1 MESDNKLFLLD
12 AYALIYRA
20 YYAFIKNPRINS
32 KGFNTSAILGFVNT
46 LEEVLKKENPT
57 HIGVAFD
64 PSGPTFRHEAD
75 ANYKAT
81 RKGMPEELAQQMPVM
96 KQVLAAMSVPC
107 YELAGYEAD
116 DLIGT
121 ISRKCQAAGW
131 DCVIVTGDK
140 DSLQLIT
147 DRTKVKLVSTRMG
160 QTTTKDMTPETF
172 REQYGFDPIHMI
184 DLKALMGDTSDNI
197 PGVPGVGEKT
207 AMALVQEYGAIDEIY
222 RLLPDLHAKPAAI
235 RKLNTNIVSLQ
246 QIVEALQGNDYVT
259 GVVPVVENG
268 ETVGYTISFSKS
280 GPVTIYHGKKGENG
294 QNGTTPVIGVEQDTD
309 GLYYWTLDGEW
320 LTDDEGSKI
329 LAQGMAGKS
338 AYELAVEKGYRGTL
352 DEWLASLNGSNG
364 DDGKSAYELAVE
376 NGYQGTEEE
385 WLASLKGSA
394 GDQGDD
400 GVTPKL
406 EVRDDGYWYISYD
419 NGQTWNKL
427 GPATGDP
434 GEDGDSM
441 FSDID
446 VSDPDYLV
454 LTLAETGASI
464 KLPYYKDKFDLLFVS
479 GSDRVKEMSVYC
491 GPGATAEVEYE
502 LTNPLNVQVA
512 IECISHSGYEV
523 AVDKSAKKITVSAPD
538 DPAAITDPESE
549 ILVFASDDERT
560 VMRKLVVKQ
569 VKYIDYRATRQLDWE
584 KSSVNPR
591 FWGEDC
597 KFLDEQSTYDSA
609 TGEGR
614 WAYTG
619 TVIYITDAAFSG
631 EAGLQEIV
639 IPASVVEVGRNLWN
653 ETGGGGAFQNCTALT
668 SVVFEGDNLSKIN
681 LNTFNGC
688 SALSSIELPESLEKI
703 EYNAFDDCSAL
714 KSIVIPDKVTYI
726 GEGAFNYC
734 TGLQEAYIGDGVTEI
749 AAKAFAECTALK
761 TVVIGKSIQRI
772 GDQAFNTRSSWD
784 QMTLEKITVLFDDI
798 ASGSFPVL
806 ESGSRGVFPKPGG
819 WDLVSYKIYVPKG
832 TKAEYQKNWSD
843 YSSLIVEMQ

>member
-1 MESDNKLFLLD
+1 MRK
-12 AYALIYRA
+12 I
-20 YYAFIKNPRINS
+20 I
-32 KGFNTSAILGFVNT
+32 TCMILGLLSLVSCTEYDEVAMWNKNEDMGSRLAA
-46 LEEVLKKENPT
+46 LEEL
-57 HIGVAFD
+57 
-64 PSGPTFRHEAD
+64 
-75 ANYKAT
+75 
-81 RKGMPEELAQQMPVM
+81 
-96 KQVLAAMSVPC
+96 C
-107 YELAGYEAD
+107 
-116 DLIGT
+116 
-121 ISRKCQAAGW
+121 SR
-131 DCVIVTGDK
+131 
-140 DSLQLIT
+140 
-147 DRTKVKLVSTRMG
+147 
-160 QTTTKDMTPETF
+160 
-172 REQYGFDPIHMI
+172 
-184 DLKALMGDTSDNI
+184 
-197 PGVPGVGEKT
+197 
-207 AMALVQEYGAIDEIY
+207 
-222 RLLPDLHAKPAAI
+222 
-235 RKLNTNIVSLQ
+235 LNTNIVSLQ

-726 GEGAFNYC
+726 GEGAFCAC

>member
-1 MESDNKLFLLD
+1 MWNKNEDMGSRL
-12 AYALIYRA
+12 AA
-20 YYAFIKNPRINS
+20 
-32 KGFNTSAILGFVNT
+32 
-46 LEEVLKKENPT
+46 LEELC
-57 HIGVAFD
+57 
-64 PSGPTFRHEAD
+64 S
-75 ANYKAT
+75 
-81 RKGMPEELAQQMPVM
+81 Q
-96 KQVLAAMSVPC
+96 
-107 YELAGYEAD
+107 
-116 DLIGT
+116 
-121 ISRKCQAAGW
+121 
-131 DCVIVTGDK
+131 
-140 DSLQLIT
+140 
-147 DRTKVKLVSTRMG
+147 
-160 QTTTKDMTPETF
+160 
-172 REQYGFDPIHMI
+172 
-184 DLKALMGDTSDNI
+184 
-197 PGVPGVGEKT
+197 
-207 AMALVQEYGAIDEIY
+207 
-222 RLLPDLHAKPAAI
+222 
-235 RKLNTNIVSLQ
+235 LNTNIVSLQ

>member
-1 MESDNKLFLLD
+1 M
-12 AYALIYRA
+12 
-20 YYAFIKNPRINS
+20 
-32 KGFNTSAILGFVNT
+32 ILGLLSLVSCTEYDEVAMWNKNEDMGSRLAA
-46 LEEVLKKENPT
+46 LEELC
-57 HIGVAFD
+57 
-64 PSGPTFRHEAD
+64 S
-75 ANYKAT
+75 
-81 RKGMPEELAQQMPVM
+81 Q
-96 KQVLAAMSVPC
+96 
-107 YELAGYEAD
+107 
-116 DLIGT
+116 
-121 ISRKCQAAGW
+121 
-131 DCVIVTGDK
+131 
-140 DSLQLIT
+140 
-147 DRTKVKLVSTRMG
+147 
-160 QTTTKDMTPETF
+160 
-172 REQYGFDPIHMI
+172 
-184 DLKALMGDTSDNI
+184 
-197 PGVPGVGEKT
+197 
-207 AMALVQEYGAIDEIY
+207 
-222 RLLPDLHAKPAAI
+222 
-235 RKLNTNIVSLQ
+235 LNTNIVSLQ

-569 VKYIDYRATRQLDWE
+569 VKYIDYKATRQLDWE

-726 GEGAFNYC
+726 GEGAFRVC

>member
-1 MESDNKLFLLD
+1 M
-12 AYALIYRA
+12 
-20 YYAFIKNPRINS
+20 
-32 KGFNTSAILGFVNT
+32 ILGLLSLVSCTEYDEVAMWNKNEDMGSRLAA
-46 LEEVLKKENPT
+46 LEELC
-57 HIGVAFD
+57 
-64 PSGPTFRHEAD
+64 S
-75 ANYKAT
+75 
-81 RKGMPEELAQQMPVM
+81 Q
-96 KQVLAAMSVPC
+96 
-107 YELAGYEAD
+107 
-116 DLIGT
+116 
-121 ISRKCQAAGW
+121 
-131 DCVIVTGDK
+131 
-140 DSLQLIT
+140 
-147 DRTKVKLVSTRMG
+147 
-160 QTTTKDMTPETF
+160 
-172 REQYGFDPIHMI
+172 
-184 DLKALMGDTSDNI
+184 
-197 PGVPGVGEKT
+197 
-207 AMALVQEYGAIDEIY
+207 
-222 RLLPDLHAKPAAI
+222 
-235 RKLNTNIVSLQ
+235 LNTNIVSLQ

-569 VKYIDYRATRQLDWE
+569 VKYIDYKATRQLDWE

-726 GEGAFNYC
+726 GEGAFCCC

>member
-1 MESDNKLFLLD
+1 M
-12 AYALIYRA
+12 
-20 YYAFIKNPRINS
+20 
-32 KGFNTSAILGFVNT
+32 ILGLLSLVSCTEYDEVAMWNKNEDMGSRLAA
-46 LEEVLKKENPT
+46 LEELC
-57 HIGVAFD
+57 
-64 PSGPTFRHEAD
+64 S
-75 ANYKAT
+75 
-81 RKGMPEELAQQMPVM
+81 Q
-96 KQVLAAMSVPC
+96 
-107 YELAGYEAD
+107 
-116 DLIGT
+116 
-121 ISRKCQAAGW
+121 
-131 DCVIVTGDK
+131 
-140 DSLQLIT
+140 
-147 DRTKVKLVSTRMG
+147 
-160 QTTTKDMTPETF
+160 
-172 REQYGFDPIHMI
+172 
-184 DLKALMGDTSDNI
+184 
-197 PGVPGVGEKT
+197 
-207 AMALVQEYGAIDEIY
+207 
-222 RLLPDLHAKPAAI
+222 
-235 RKLNTNIVSLQ
+235 LNTNIVSLQ

-726 GEGAFNYC
+726 GEGAFSYC

>member
-1 MESDNKLFLLD
+1 M
-12 AYALIYRA
+12 
-20 YYAFIKNPRINS
+20 
-32 KGFNTSAILGFVNT
+32 ILGLLSLVSCTEYDEVAMWNKNEDMGSRLAA
-46 LEEVLKKENPT
+46 LEELC
-57 HIGVAFD
+57 
-64 PSGPTFRHEAD
+64 S
-75 ANYKAT
+75 
-81 RKGMPEELAQQMPVM
+81 Q
-96 KQVLAAMSVPC
+96 
-107 YELAGYEAD
+107 
-116 DLIGT
+116 
-121 ISRKCQAAGW
+121 
-131 DCVIVTGDK
+131 
-140 DSLQLIT
+140 
-147 DRTKVKLVSTRMG
+147 
-160 QTTTKDMTPETF
+160 
-172 REQYGFDPIHMI
+172 
-184 DLKALMGDTSDNI
+184 
-197 PGVPGVGEKT
+197 
-207 AMALVQEYGAIDEIY
+207 
-222 RLLPDLHAKPAAI
+222 
-235 RKLNTNIVSLQ
+235 LNTNIVSLQ

-784 QMTLEKITVLFDDI
+784 QMTLEKITVLFGDI

>member
-1 MESDNKLFLLD
+1 M
-12 AYALIYRA
+12 
-20 YYAFIKNPRINS
+20 
-32 KGFNTSAILGFVNT
+32 ILGLLSLVSCTEYDEVAMWNKNEDMGSRLAA
-46 LEEVLKKENPT
+46 LEELC
-57 HIGVAFD
+57 
-64 PSGPTFRHEAD
+64 S
-75 ANYKAT
+75 
-81 RKGMPEELAQQMPVM
+81 Q
-96 KQVLAAMSVPC
+96 
-107 YELAGYEAD
+107 
-116 DLIGT
+116 
-121 ISRKCQAAGW
+121 
-131 DCVIVTGDK
+131 
-140 DSLQLIT
+140 
-147 DRTKVKLVSTRMG
+147 
-160 QTTTKDMTPETF
+160 
-172 REQYGFDPIHMI
+172 
-184 DLKALMGDTSDNI
+184 
-197 PGVPGVGEKT
+197 
-207 AMALVQEYGAIDEIY
+207 
-222 RLLPDLHAKPAAI
+222 
-235 RKLNTNIVSLQ
+235 LNTNIVSLQ

-560 VMRKLVVKQ
+560 VMHKLVVKQ
-569 VKYIDYRATRQLDWE
+569 VKYIDYKATRQLDWE

>member
-1 MESDNKLFLLD
+1 M
-12 AYALIYRA
+12 
-20 YYAFIKNPRINS
+20 
-32 KGFNTSAILGFVNT
+32 ILGLLSLVSCTEYDEVAMWNKNEDMGSRLAA
-46 LEEVLKKENPT
+46 LEELC
-57 HIGVAFD
+57 
-64 PSGPTFRHEAD
+64 S
-75 ANYKAT
+75 
-81 RKGMPEELAQQMPVM
+81 Q
-96 KQVLAAMSVPC
+96 
-107 YELAGYEAD
+107 
-116 DLIGT
+116 
-121 ISRKCQAAGW
+121 
-131 DCVIVTGDK
+131 
-140 DSLQLIT
+140 
-147 DRTKVKLVSTRMG
+147 
-160 QTTTKDMTPETF
+160 
-172 REQYGFDPIHMI
+172 
-184 DLKALMGDTSDNI
+184 
-197 PGVPGVGEKT
+197 
-207 AMALVQEYGAIDEIY
+207 
-222 RLLPDLHAKPAAI
+222 
-235 RKLNTNIVSLQ
+235 LNTNIVSLQ

-523 AVDKSAKKITVSAPD
+523 AVDKLAKKITVSAPD

>member
-1 MESDNKLFLLD
+1 M
-12 AYALIYRA
+12 
-20 YYAFIKNPRINS
+20 
-32 KGFNTSAILGFVNT
+32 ILGLLSLVSCTEYDEVAMWNKNEDMGSRLAA
-46 LEEVLKKENPT
+46 LEELC
-57 HIGVAFD
+57 
-64 PSGPTFRHEAD
+64 S
-75 ANYKAT
+75 
-81 RKGMPEELAQQMPVM
+81 Q
-96 KQVLAAMSVPC
+96 
-107 YELAGYEAD
+107 
-116 DLIGT
+116 
-121 ISRKCQAAGW
+121 
-131 DCVIVTGDK
+131 
-140 DSLQLIT
+140 
-147 DRTKVKLVSTRMG
+147 
-160 QTTTKDMTPETF
+160 
-172 REQYGFDPIHMI
+172 
-184 DLKALMGDTSDNI
+184 
-197 PGVPGVGEKT
+197 
-207 AMALVQEYGAIDEIY
+207 
-222 RLLPDLHAKPAAI
+222 
-235 RKLNTNIVSLQ
+235 LNTNIVSLQ

-569 VKYIDYRATRQLDWE
+569 VKYIDYKATRQLDWE

-726 GEGAFNYC
+726 GEGAFYAC

>member
-1 MESDNKLFLLD
+1 M
-12 AYALIYRA
+12 
-20 YYAFIKNPRINS
+20 
-32 KGFNTSAILGFVNT
+32 ILGLLSLVSCTEYDEVAMWNKNEDMGSRLAA
-46 LEEVLKKENPT
+46 LEELC
-57 HIGVAFD
+57 
-64 PSGPTFRHEAD
+64 S
-75 ANYKAT
+75 
-81 RKGMPEELAQQMPVM
+81 Q
-96 KQVLAAMSVPC
+96 
-107 YELAGYEAD
+107 
-116 DLIGT
+116 
-121 ISRKCQAAGW
+121 
-131 DCVIVTGDK
+131 
-140 DSLQLIT
+140 
-147 DRTKVKLVSTRMG
+147 
-160 QTTTKDMTPETF
+160 
-172 REQYGFDPIHMI
+172 
-184 DLKALMGDTSDNI
+184 
-197 PGVPGVGEKT
+197 
-207 AMALVQEYGAIDEIY
+207 
-222 RLLPDLHAKPAAI
+222 
-235 RKLNTNIVSLQ
+235 LNTNIVSLQ

-427 GPATGDP
+427 GPTTGDP

>member
-1 MESDNKLFLLD
+1 M
-12 AYALIYRA
+12 
-20 YYAFIKNPRINS
+20 
-32 KGFNTSAILGFVNT
+32 ILGLLSLVSCTEYDEVAMWNKNEDMGSRLAA
-46 LEEVLKKENPT
+46 LEEL
-57 HIGVAFD
+57 
-64 PSGPTFRHEAD
+64 
-75 ANYKAT
+75 
-81 RKGMPEELAQQMPVM
+81 
-96 KQVLAAMSVPC
+96 C
-107 YELAGYEAD
+107 
-116 DLIGT
+116 
-121 ISRKCQAAGW
+121 SR
-131 DCVIVTGDK
+131 
-140 DSLQLIT
+140 
-147 DRTKVKLVSTRMG
+147 
-160 QTTTKDMTPETF
+160 
-172 REQYGFDPIHMI
+172 
-184 DLKALMGDTSDNI
+184 
-197 PGVPGVGEKT
+197 
-207 AMALVQEYGAIDEIY
+207 
-222 RLLPDLHAKPAAI
+222 
-235 RKLNTNIVSLQ
+235 LNTNIVSLQ

-726 GEGAFNYC
+726 GEGAFWGC

>member
-1 MESDNKLFLLD
+1 M
-12 AYALIYRA
+12 
-20 YYAFIKNPRINS
+20 
-32 KGFNTSAILGFVNT
+32 ILGLLSLVSCTEYDEVAMWNKNEDMGSRLAA
-46 LEEVLKKENPT
+46 LEELC
-57 HIGVAFD
+57 
-64 PSGPTFRHEAD
+64 S
-75 ANYKAT
+75 
-81 RKGMPEELAQQMPVM
+81 Q
-96 KQVLAAMSVPC
+96 
-107 YELAGYEAD
+107 
-116 DLIGT
+116 
-121 ISRKCQAAGW
+121 
-131 DCVIVTGDK
+131 
-140 DSLQLIT
+140 
-147 DRTKVKLVSTRMG
+147 
-160 QTTTKDMTPETF
+160 
-172 REQYGFDPIHMI
+172 
-184 DLKALMGDTSDNI
+184 
-197 PGVPGVGEKT
+197 
-207 AMALVQEYGAIDEIY
+207 
-222 RLLPDLHAKPAAI
+222 
-235 RKLNTNIVSLQ
+235 LNTNIVSLQ

-631 EAGLQEIV
+631 EAGLQESV

>member
-1 MESDNKLFLLD
+1 M
-12 AYALIYRA
+12 
-20 YYAFIKNPRINS
+20 
-32 KGFNTSAILGFVNT
+32 ILGLLSLVSCTEYDEVAMWNKNEDMGSRLAA
-46 LEEVLKKENPT
+46 LEELC
-57 HIGVAFD
+57 
-64 PSGPTFRHEAD
+64 S
-75 ANYKAT
+75 
-81 RKGMPEELAQQMPVM
+81 Q
-96 KQVLAAMSVPC
+96 
-107 YELAGYEAD
+107 
-116 DLIGT
+116 
-121 ISRKCQAAGW
+121 
-131 DCVIVTGDK
+131 
-140 DSLQLIT
+140 
-147 DRTKVKLVSTRMG
+147 
-160 QTTTKDMTPETF
+160 
-172 REQYGFDPIHMI
+172 
-184 DLKALMGDTSDNI
+184 
-197 PGVPGVGEKT
+197 
-207 AMALVQEYGAIDEIY
+207 
-222 RLLPDLHAKPAAI
+222 
-235 RKLNTNIVSLQ
+235 LNTNIVSLQ

-280 GPVTIYHGKKGENG
+280 GPVTIYHGKNGENG

-569 VKYIDYRATRQLDWE
+569 VKYIDYKATRQLDWE

>member
-1 MESDNKLFLLD
+1 M
-12 AYALIYRA
+12 
-20 YYAFIKNPRINS
+20 
-32 KGFNTSAILGFVNT
+32 ILGLLSLVSCTEYDEVAMWNKNEDMGSRLAA
-46 LEEVLKKENPT
+46 LEELC
-57 HIGVAFD
+57 
-64 PSGPTFRHEAD
+64 S
-75 ANYKAT
+75 
-81 RKGMPEELAQQMPVM
+81 Q
-96 KQVLAAMSVPC
+96 
-107 YELAGYEAD
+107 
-116 DLIGT
+116 
-121 ISRKCQAAGW
+121 
-131 DCVIVTGDK
+131 
-140 DSLQLIT
+140 
-147 DRTKVKLVSTRMG
+147 
-160 QTTTKDMTPETF
+160 
-172 REQYGFDPIHMI
+172 
-184 DLKALMGDTSDNI
+184 
-197 PGVPGVGEKT
+197 
-207 AMALVQEYGAIDEIY
+207 
-222 RLLPDLHAKPAAI
+222 
-235 RKLNTNIVSLQ
+235 LNTNIVSLQ

-385 WLASLKGSA
+385 WLASLKCSA

>member
-1 MESDNKLFLLD
+1 M
-12 AYALIYRA
+12 
-20 YYAFIKNPRINS
+20 
-32 KGFNTSAILGFVNT
+32 ILGLLSLVSCTEYDEVAMWNKNEDMGSRLAA
-46 LEEVLKKENPT
+46 LEELC
-57 HIGVAFD
+57 
-64 PSGPTFRHEAD
+64 S
-75 ANYKAT
+75 
-81 RKGMPEELAQQMPVM
+81 Q
-96 KQVLAAMSVPC
+96 
-107 YELAGYEAD
+107 
-116 DLIGT
+116 
-121 ISRKCQAAGW
+121 
-131 DCVIVTGDK
+131 
-140 DSLQLIT
+140 
-147 DRTKVKLVSTRMG
+147 
-160 QTTTKDMTPETF
+160 
-172 REQYGFDPIHMI
+172 
-184 DLKALMGDTSDNI
+184 
-197 PGVPGVGEKT
+197 
-207 AMALVQEYGAIDEIY
+207 
-222 RLLPDLHAKPAAI
+222 
-235 RKLNTNIVSLQ
+235 LNTNIVSLQ

-569 VKYIDYRATRQLDWE
+569 VKYIDYKATRQLDWE

-819 WDLVSYKIYVPKG
+819 WDLVSYKIYVLKG

>member
-1 MESDNKLFLLD
+1 M
-12 AYALIYRA
+12 
-20 YYAFIKNPRINS
+20 
-32 KGFNTSAILGFVNT
+32 ILGLLSLVSCTEYDEVAMWNKNEDMGSRLAA
-46 LEEVLKKENPT
+46 LEELC
-57 HIGVAFD
+57 
-64 PSGPTFRHEAD
+64 S
-75 ANYKAT
+75 
-81 RKGMPEELAQQMPVM
+81 Q
-96 KQVLAAMSVPC
+96 
-107 YELAGYEAD
+107 
-116 DLIGT
+116 
-121 ISRKCQAAGW
+121 
-131 DCVIVTGDK
+131 
-140 DSLQLIT
+140 
-147 DRTKVKLVSTRMG
+147 
-160 QTTTKDMTPETF
+160 
-172 REQYGFDPIHMI
+172 
-184 DLKALMGDTSDNI
+184 
-197 PGVPGVGEKT
+197 
-207 AMALVQEYGAIDEIY
+207 
-222 RLLPDLHAKPAAI
+222 
-235 RKLNTNIVSLQ
+235 LNTNIVSLQ

-639 IPASVVEVGRNLWN
+639 IPASVVEVGRNLLN
-653 ETGGGGAFQNCTALT
+653 ETGGGSAFQNCTALT

-772 GDQAFNTRSSWD
+772 GDQAFNTRSSRD

>member
-1 MESDNKLFLLD
+1 M
-12 AYALIYRA
+12 
-20 YYAFIKNPRINS
+20 
-32 KGFNTSAILGFVNT
+32 ILGLLSLVSCTEYDEVAMWNKNEDMGSRLAA
-46 LEEVLKKENPT
+46 LEELC
-57 HIGVAFD
+57 
-64 PSGPTFRHEAD
+64 S
-75 ANYKAT
+75 
-81 RKGMPEELAQQMPVM
+81 Q
-96 KQVLAAMSVPC
+96 
-107 YELAGYEAD
+107 
-116 DLIGT
+116 
-121 ISRKCQAAGW
+121 
-131 DCVIVTGDK
+131 
-140 DSLQLIT
+140 
-147 DRTKVKLVSTRMG
+147 
-160 QTTTKDMTPETF
+160 
-172 REQYGFDPIHMI
+172 
-184 DLKALMGDTSDNI
+184 
-197 PGVPGVGEKT
+197 
-207 AMALVQEYGAIDEIY
+207 
-222 RLLPDLHAKPAAI
+222 
-235 RKLNTNIVSLQ
+235 LNTNIVSLQ

-569 VKYIDYRATRQLDWE
+569 VKYIDYKATRQLDWE

-726 GEGAFNYC
+726 GEVAFNYC

-832 TKAEYQKNWSD
+832 TKADYQKNWSD

>member
-1 MESDNKLFLLD
+1 M
-12 AYALIYRA
+12 
-20 YYAFIKNPRINS
+20 
-32 KGFNTSAILGFVNT
+32 ILGLLSLVSCTEYDEVAMWNKNEDMGSRLAA
-46 LEEVLKKENPT
+46 LEEL
-57 HIGVAFD
+57 
-64 PSGPTFRHEAD
+64 
-75 ANYKAT
+75 
-81 RKGMPEELAQQMPVM
+81 
-96 KQVLAAMSVPC
+96 C
-107 YELAGYEAD
+107 
-116 DLIGT
+116 
-121 ISRKCQAAGW
+121 SR
-131 DCVIVTGDK
+131 
-140 DSLQLIT
+140 
-147 DRTKVKLVSTRMG
+147 
-160 QTTTKDMTPETF
+160 
-172 REQYGFDPIHMI
+172 
-184 DLKALMGDTSDNI
+184 
-197 PGVPGVGEKT
+197 
-207 AMALVQEYGAIDEIY
+207 
-222 RLLPDLHAKPAAI
+222 
-235 RKLNTNIVSLQ
+235 LNTNIVSLQ

-454 LTLAETGASI
+454 LTLAETGTSI

>member
-1 MESDNKLFLLD
+1 M
-12 AYALIYRA
+12 
-20 YYAFIKNPRINS
+20 
-32 KGFNTSAILGFVNT
+32 ILGLLSLVSCTEYDEVAMWNKNEDMGSRLAA
-46 LEEVLKKENPT
+46 LEEL
-57 HIGVAFD
+57 
-64 PSGPTFRHEAD
+64 
-75 ANYKAT
+75 
-81 RKGMPEELAQQMPVM
+81 
-96 KQVLAAMSVPC
+96 C
-107 YELAGYEAD
+107 
-116 DLIGT
+116 
-121 ISRKCQAAGW
+121 SR
-131 DCVIVTGDK
+131 
-140 DSLQLIT
+140 
-147 DRTKVKLVSTRMG
+147 
-160 QTTTKDMTPETF
+160 
-172 REQYGFDPIHMI
+172 
-184 DLKALMGDTSDNI
+184 
-197 PGVPGVGEKT
+197 
-207 AMALVQEYGAIDEIY
+207 
-222 RLLPDLHAKPAAI
+222 
-235 RKLNTNIVSLQ
+235 LNTNIVSLQ

-352 DEWLASLNGSNG
+352 DEWLASLNGSNGDDGKSAYELAVEKGYQGTEEEWLASLNGSNGNDG

>member
-1 MESDNKLFLLD
+1 M
-12 AYALIYRA
+12 
-20 YYAFIKNPRINS
+20 
-32 KGFNTSAILGFVNT
+32 ILGLLSLVSCTEYDEVAMWNKNEDMGSRLAA
-46 LEEVLKKENPT
+46 LEEL
-57 HIGVAFD
+57 
-64 PSGPTFRHEAD
+64 
-75 ANYKAT
+75 
-81 RKGMPEELAQQMPVM
+81 
-96 KQVLAAMSVPC
+96 C
-107 YELAGYEAD
+107 
-116 DLIGT
+116 
-121 ISRKCQAAGW
+121 SR
-131 DCVIVTGDK
+131 
-140 DSLQLIT
+140 
-147 DRTKVKLVSTRMG
+147 
-160 QTTTKDMTPETF
+160 
-172 REQYGFDPIHMI
+172 
-184 DLKALMGDTSDNI
+184 
-197 PGVPGVGEKT
+197 
-207 AMALVQEYGAIDEIY
+207 
-222 RLLPDLHAKPAAI
+222 
-235 RKLNTNIVSLQ
+235 LNTNIVSLQ

-376 NGYQGTEEE
+376 NGYRGTEEEWLASLKGNTGNDGKSAYELAVEKGYQGTEEEWLASLNGSNGDDGKSAYELAVENGYRGTEEE

>member
-1 MESDNKLFLLD
+1 M
-12 AYALIYRA
+12 
-20 YYAFIKNPRINS
+20 
-32 KGFNTSAILGFVNT
+32 ILGLLSLVSCTEYDEVAMWNKNEDMGSRLAA
-46 LEEVLKKENPT
+46 LEELC
-57 HIGVAFD
+57 
-64 PSGPTFRHEAD
+64 S
-75 ANYKAT
+75 
-81 RKGMPEELAQQMPVM
+81 Q
-96 KQVLAAMSVPC
+96 
-107 YELAGYEAD
+107 
-116 DLIGT
+116 
-121 ISRKCQAAGW
+121 
-131 DCVIVTGDK
+131 
-140 DSLQLIT
+140 
-147 DRTKVKLVSTRMG
+147 
-160 QTTTKDMTPETF
+160 
-172 REQYGFDPIHMI
+172 
-184 DLKALMGDTSDNI
+184 
-197 PGVPGVGEKT
+197 
-207 AMALVQEYGAIDEIY
+207 
-222 RLLPDLHAKPAAI
+222 
-235 RKLNTNIVSLQ
+235 LNTNIVSLQ

-784 QMTLEKITVLFDDI
+784 QMTLEKVTVLFDDI
-798 ASGSFPVL
+798 GSGSFPVL

-819 WDLVSYKIYVPKG
+819 WDPVSYKIYVPKG

>member
-1 MESDNKLFLLD
+1 MRK
-12 AYALIYRA
+12 I
-20 YYAFIKNPRINS
+20 I
-32 KGFNTSAILGFVNT
+32 TCMILGLLSLVSCTEYDEVAMWNKNEDMGSRLAA
-46 LEEVLKKENPT
+46 LEELC
-57 HIGVAFD
+57 
-64 PSGPTFRHEAD
+64 S
-75 ANYKAT
+75 
-81 RKGMPEELAQQMPVM
+81 Q
-96 KQVLAAMSVPC
+96 
-107 YELAGYEAD
+107 
-116 DLIGT
+116 
-121 ISRKCQAAGW
+121 
-131 DCVIVTGDK
+131 
-140 DSLQLIT
+140 
-147 DRTKVKLVSTRMG
+147 
-160 QTTTKDMTPETF
+160 
-172 REQYGFDPIHMI
+172 
-184 DLKALMGDTSDNI
+184 
-197 PGVPGVGEKT
+197 
-207 AMALVQEYGAIDEIY
+207 
-222 RLLPDLHAKPAAI
+222 
-235 RKLNTNIVSLQ
+235 LNTNIVSLQ

-385 WLASLKGSA
+385 WLASLKGSV

-569 VKYIDYRATRQLDWE
+569 VKYIDYKATRQLDWE
-584 KSSVNPR
+584 KSSVDPR

-819 WDLVSYKIYVPKG
+819 WDPVSYKIYVPKG

>member
-1 MESDNKLFLLD
+1 M
-12 AYALIYRA
+12 
-20 YYAFIKNPRINS
+20 
-32 KGFNTSAILGFVNT
+32 ILGLLSLVSCTEYDEVAMWNKNEDMGSRLAA
-46 LEEVLKKENPT
+46 LEELC
-57 HIGVAFD
+57 
-64 PSGPTFRHEAD
+64 S
-75 ANYKAT
+75 
-81 RKGMPEELAQQMPVM
+81 Q
-96 KQVLAAMSVPC
+96 
-107 YELAGYEAD
+107 
-116 DLIGT
+116 
-121 ISRKCQAAGW
+121 
-131 DCVIVTGDK
+131 
-140 DSLQLIT
+140 
-147 DRTKVKLVSTRMG
+147 
-160 QTTTKDMTPETF
+160 
-172 REQYGFDPIHMI
+172 
-184 DLKALMGDTSDNI
+184 
-197 PGVPGVGEKT
+197 
-207 AMALVQEYGAIDEIY
+207 
-222 RLLPDLHAKPAAI
+222 
-235 RKLNTNIVSLQ
+235 LNTNIVSLQ

-569 VKYIDYRATRQLDWE
+569 VKYIDYKATRQLDWE

-619 TVIYITDAAFSG
+619 TVIYITDASFSG

>member
-1 MESDNKLFLLD
+1 M
-12 AYALIYRA
+12 
-20 YYAFIKNPRINS
+20 
-32 KGFNTSAILGFVNT
+32 ILGLLSLVSCTEYDEVAMWNKNEDMGSRLAA
-46 LEEVLKKENPT
+46 LEEL
-57 HIGVAFD
+57 
-64 PSGPTFRHEAD
+64 
-75 ANYKAT
+75 
-81 RKGMPEELAQQMPVM
+81 
-96 KQVLAAMSVPC
+96 C
-107 YELAGYEAD
+107 
-116 DLIGT
+116 
-121 ISRKCQAAGW
+121 SR
-131 DCVIVTGDK
+131 
-140 DSLQLIT
+140 
-147 DRTKVKLVSTRMG
+147 
-160 QTTTKDMTPETF
+160 
-172 REQYGFDPIHMI
+172 
-184 DLKALMGDTSDNI
+184 
-197 PGVPGVGEKT
+197 
-207 AMALVQEYGAIDEIY
+207 
-222 RLLPDLHAKPAAI
+222 
-235 RKLNTNIVSLQ
+235 LNTNIVSLQ

-376 NGYQGTEEE
+376 NGYQGTEEG

>member
-1 MESDNKLFLLD
+1 M
-12 AYALIYRA
+12 
-20 YYAFIKNPRINS
+20 
-32 KGFNTSAILGFVNT
+32 ILGLLSLVSCTEYDEVAMWNKNEDMGSRLAA
-46 LEEVLKKENPT
+46 LEELC
-57 HIGVAFD
+57 
-64 PSGPTFRHEAD
+64 S
-75 ANYKAT
+75 
-81 RKGMPEELAQQMPVM
+81 Q
-96 KQVLAAMSVPC
+96 
-107 YELAGYEAD
+107 
-116 DLIGT
+116 
-121 ISRKCQAAGW
+121 
-131 DCVIVTGDK
+131 
-140 DSLQLIT
+140 
-147 DRTKVKLVSTRMG
+147 
-160 QTTTKDMTPETF
+160 
-172 REQYGFDPIHMI
+172 
-184 DLKALMGDTSDNI
+184 
-197 PGVPGVGEKT
+197 
-207 AMALVQEYGAIDEIY
+207 
-222 RLLPDLHAKPAAI
+222 
-235 RKLNTNIVSLQ
+235 LNTNIVSLQ

-376 NGYQGTEEE
+376 NGYQGIEEE

-569 VKYIDYRATRQLDWE
+569 VKYIDYKATRQLDWE

>member
-1 MESDNKLFLLD
+1 MRK
-12 AYALIYRA
+12 I
-20 YYAFIKNPRINS
+20 I
-32 KGFNTSAILGFVNT
+32 TCMILGLLSLVSCTEYDEVAMWNKNEDMGSRLAV
-46 LEEVLKKENPT
+46 LEEL
-57 HIGVAFD
+57 
-64 PSGPTFRHEAD
+64 
-75 ANYKAT
+75 
-81 RKGMPEELAQQMPVM
+81 
-96 KQVLAAMSVPC
+96 C
-107 YELAGYEAD
+107 
-116 DLIGT
+116 
-121 ISRKCQAAGW
+121 SR
-131 DCVIVTGDK
+131 
-140 DSLQLIT
+140 
-147 DRTKVKLVSTRMG
+147 
-160 QTTTKDMTPETF
+160 
-172 REQYGFDPIHMI
+172 
-184 DLKALMGDTSDNI
+184 
-197 PGVPGVGEKT
+197 
-207 AMALVQEYGAIDEIY
+207 
-222 RLLPDLHAKPAAI
+222 
-235 RKLNTNIVSLQ
+235 LNTNIVSLQ

-376 NGYQGTEEE
+376 NGYRGTEEE

>member
-1 MESDNKLFLLD
+1 M
-12 AYALIYRA
+12 
-20 YYAFIKNPRINS
+20 
-32 KGFNTSAILGFVNT
+32 ILGLLSLVSCTEYDEVAMWNKNEDMGSRLAA
-46 LEEVLKKENPT
+46 LEEL
-57 HIGVAFD
+57 
-64 PSGPTFRHEAD
+64 
-75 ANYKAT
+75 
-81 RKGMPEELAQQMPVM
+81 
-96 KQVLAAMSVPC
+96 C
-107 YELAGYEAD
+107 
-116 DLIGT
+116 
-121 ISRKCQAAGW
+121 SR
-131 DCVIVTGDK
+131 
-140 DSLQLIT
+140 
-147 DRTKVKLVSTRMG
+147 
-160 QTTTKDMTPETF
+160 
-172 REQYGFDPIHMI
+172 
-184 DLKALMGDTSDNI
+184 
-197 PGVPGVGEKT
+197 
-207 AMALVQEYGAIDEIY
+207 
-222 RLLPDLHAKPAAI
+222 
-235 RKLNTNIVSLQ
+235 LNTNIVSLQ

-364 DDGKSAYELAVE
+364 DEGKSAYELAVE

-427 GPATGDP
+427 GPAPGDP

>member
-1 MESDNKLFLLD
+1 M
-12 AYALIYRA
+12 
-20 YYAFIKNPRINS
+20 
-32 KGFNTSAILGFVNT
+32 ILGLLSLVSCTEYDEVAMWNKNEDMGSRLAA
-46 LEEVLKKENPT
+46 LEEL
-57 HIGVAFD
+57 
-64 PSGPTFRHEAD
+64 
-75 ANYKAT
+75 
-81 RKGMPEELAQQMPVM
+81 
-96 KQVLAAMSVPC
+96 C
-107 YELAGYEAD
+107 
-116 DLIGT
+116 
-121 ISRKCQAAGW
+121 SR
-131 DCVIVTGDK
+131 
-140 DSLQLIT
+140 
-147 DRTKVKLVSTRMG
+147 
-160 QTTTKDMTPETF
+160 
-172 REQYGFDPIHMI
+172 
-184 DLKALMGDTSDNI
+184 
-197 PGVPGVGEKT
+197 
-207 AMALVQEYGAIDEIY
+207 
-222 RLLPDLHAKPAAI
+222 
-235 RKLNTNIVSLQ
+235 LNTNIVSLQ

-726 GEGAFNYC
+726 GEGAFWHC

>member
-1 MESDNKLFLLD
+1 M
-12 AYALIYRA
+12 
-20 YYAFIKNPRINS
+20 
-32 KGFNTSAILGFVNT
+32 ILGLLSLVSCTEYDEVAMWNKNEDMGSRLAA
-46 LEEVLKKENPT
+46 LEELC
-57 HIGVAFD
+57 
-64 PSGPTFRHEAD
+64 S
-75 ANYKAT
+75 
-81 RKGMPEELAQQMPVM
+81 Q
-96 KQVLAAMSVPC
+96 
-107 YELAGYEAD
+107 
-116 DLIGT
+116 
-121 ISRKCQAAGW
+121 
-131 DCVIVTGDK
+131 
-140 DSLQLIT
+140 
-147 DRTKVKLVSTRMG
+147 
-160 QTTTKDMTPETF
+160 
-172 REQYGFDPIHMI
+172 
-184 DLKALMGDTSDNI
+184 
-197 PGVPGVGEKT
+197 
-207 AMALVQEYGAIDEIY
+207 
-222 RLLPDLHAKPAAI
+222 
-235 RKLNTNIVSLQ
+235 LNTNIVSLQ

-806 ESGSRGVFPKPGG
+806 
-819 WDLVSYKIYVPKG
+819 
-832 TKAEYQKNWSD
+832 
-843 YSSLIVEMQ
+843 

>member
-1 MESDNKLFLLD
+1 M
-12 AYALIYRA
+12 
-20 YYAFIKNPRINS
+20 
-32 KGFNTSAILGFVNT
+32 ILGLLSLVSCTEYDEVAMWNKNEDMGSRLAA
-46 LEEVLKKENPT
+46 LEELC
-57 HIGVAFD
+57 
-64 PSGPTFRHEAD
+64 S
-75 ANYKAT
+75 
-81 RKGMPEELAQQMPVM
+81 Q
-96 KQVLAAMSVPC
+96 
-107 YELAGYEAD
+107 
-116 DLIGT
+116 
-121 ISRKCQAAGW
+121 
-131 DCVIVTGDK
+131 
-140 DSLQLIT
+140 
-147 DRTKVKLVSTRMG
+147 
-160 QTTTKDMTPETF
+160 
-172 REQYGFDPIHMI
+172 
-184 DLKALMGDTSDNI
+184 
-197 PGVPGVGEKT
+197 
-207 AMALVQEYGAIDEIY
+207 
-222 RLLPDLHAKPAAI
+222 
-235 RKLNTNIVSLQ
+235 LNTNIVSLQ

-726 GEGAFNYC
+726 GEGAFRDC

>member
-1 MESDNKLFLLD
+1 MRK
-12 AYALIYRA
+12 I
-20 YYAFIKNPRINS
+20 I
-32 KGFNTSAILGFVNT
+32 TCMILGLLSLVSCTEYDEVAMWNKNEDMGSRLAA
-46 LEEVLKKENPT
+46 LEELC
-57 HIGVAFD
+57 
-64 PSGPTFRHEAD
+64 S
-75 ANYKAT
+75 
-81 RKGMPEELAQQMPVM
+81 Q
-96 KQVLAAMSVPC
+96 
-107 YELAGYEAD
+107 
-116 DLIGT
+116 
-121 ISRKCQAAGW
+121 
-131 DCVIVTGDK
+131 
-140 DSLQLIT
+140 
-147 DRTKVKLVSTRMG
+147 
-160 QTTTKDMTPETF
+160 
-172 REQYGFDPIHMI
+172 
-184 DLKALMGDTSDNI
+184 
-197 PGVPGVGEKT
+197 
-207 AMALVQEYGAIDEIY
+207 
-222 RLLPDLHAKPAAI
+222 
-235 RKLNTNIVSLQ
+235 LNTNIVSLQ

-734 TGLQEAYIGDGVTEI
+734 SGLQEAYIGDGVTEI

>member
-1 MESDNKLFLLD
+1 M
-12 AYALIYRA
+12 
-20 YYAFIKNPRINS
+20 
-32 KGFNTSAILGFVNT
+32 ILGLLSLVSCTEYDEVAMWNKNEDMGSRLAA
-46 LEEVLKKENPT
+46 LEELC
-57 HIGVAFD
+57 
-64 PSGPTFRHEAD
+64 S
-75 ANYKAT
+75 
-81 RKGMPEELAQQMPVM
+81 Q
-96 KQVLAAMSVPC
+96 
-107 YELAGYEAD
+107 
-116 DLIGT
+116 
-121 ISRKCQAAGW
+121 
-131 DCVIVTGDK
+131 
-140 DSLQLIT
+140 
-147 DRTKVKLVSTRMG
+147 
-160 QTTTKDMTPETF
+160 
-172 REQYGFDPIHMI
+172 
-184 DLKALMGDTSDNI
+184 
-197 PGVPGVGEKT
+197 
-207 AMALVQEYGAIDEIY
+207 
-222 RLLPDLHAKPAAI
+222 
-235 RKLNTNIVSLQ
+235 LNTNIVSLQ

-549 ILVFASDDERT
+549 ILVFASDDEGT

-569 VKYIDYRATRQLDWE
+569 VKYIDYKATRQLDWE

>member
-1 MESDNKLFLLD
+1 M
-12 AYALIYRA
+12 
-20 YYAFIKNPRINS
+20 
-32 KGFNTSAILGFVNT
+32 ILGLLSLVSCTEYDEVAMWNKNEDMGSRLAA
-46 LEEVLKKENPT
+46 LEELC
-57 HIGVAFD
+57 
-64 PSGPTFRHEAD
+64 S
-75 ANYKAT
+75 
-81 RKGMPEELAQQMPVM
+81 Q
-96 KQVLAAMSVPC
+96 
-107 YELAGYEAD
+107 
-116 DLIGT
+116 
-121 ISRKCQAAGW
+121 
-131 DCVIVTGDK
+131 
-140 DSLQLIT
+140 
-147 DRTKVKLVSTRMG
+147 
-160 QTTTKDMTPETF
+160 
-172 REQYGFDPIHMI
+172 
-184 DLKALMGDTSDNI
+184 
-197 PGVPGVGEKT
+197 
-207 AMALVQEYGAIDEIY
+207 
-222 RLLPDLHAKPAAI
+222 
-235 RKLNTNIVSLQ
+235 LNTNIVSLQ

-772 GDQAFNTRSSWD
+772 GDPAFNTRSSWD

>member
-1 MESDNKLFLLD
+1 M
-12 AYALIYRA
+12 
-20 YYAFIKNPRINS
+20 
-32 KGFNTSAILGFVNT
+32 ILGLLSLVSCTEYDEVAMWNKNEDMGSRLAA
-46 LEEVLKKENPT
+46 LEEL
-57 HIGVAFD
+57 
-64 PSGPTFRHEAD
+64 
-75 ANYKAT
+75 
-81 RKGMPEELAQQMPVM
+81 
-96 KQVLAAMSVPC
+96 C
-107 YELAGYEAD
+107 
-116 DLIGT
+116 
-121 ISRKCQAAGW
+121 SR
-131 DCVIVTGDK
+131 
-140 DSLQLIT
+140 
-147 DRTKVKLVSTRMG
+147 
-160 QTTTKDMTPETF
+160 
-172 REQYGFDPIHMI
+172 
-184 DLKALMGDTSDNI
+184 
-197 PGVPGVGEKT
+197 
-207 AMALVQEYGAIDEIY
+207 
-222 RLLPDLHAKPAAI
+222 
-235 RKLNTNIVSLQ
+235 LNTNIVSLQ

-479 GSDRVKEMSVYC
+479 GSDRVKEMAVYC

-512 IECISHSGYEV
+512 IECISHSGYKV

-819 WDLVSYKIYVPKG
+819 WDPVSYKIYVPKG
-832 TKAEYQKNWSD
+832 TKTEYQKNWSD